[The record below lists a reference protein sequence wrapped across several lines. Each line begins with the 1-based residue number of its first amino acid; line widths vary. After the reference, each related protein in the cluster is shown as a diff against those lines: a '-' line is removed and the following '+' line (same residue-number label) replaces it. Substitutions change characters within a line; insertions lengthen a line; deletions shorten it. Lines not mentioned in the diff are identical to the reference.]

1 MRLLIICFFTAFFS
15 SCGARKVDLH
25 TTSSIEERETH
36 LQEQT
41 KVVEI
46 QWDRKNIVDL
56 MCQLNVRGGEITI
69 QPDGTIHAKGEQID
83 LNHKENAEET
93 ESFQQ
98 QEKNKI
104 LALDESLKKA
114 EEDKSKHIE
123 RKQYIW
129 WLGLPLLLA
138 IVILITLL
146 TSKKWRSKLKSIF
159 RRTGTN

>member
-1 MRLLIICFFTAFFS
+1 MRIVLFIFLFFLS

-25 TTSSIEERETH
+25 TTSTIEERETH

-56 MCQLNVRGGEITI
+56 MRQLNVRGGEITI

-83 LNHKENAEET
+83 LSHKETAEET
-93 ESFQQ
+93 ETLQQ
-98 QEKNKI
+98 QEENKV
-104 LALDESLKKA
+104 LTLDEALKKA
-114 EEDKSKHIE
+114 EKDKSKHIE
-123 RKQYIW
+123 RKQYNW
-129 WLGLPLLLA
+129 WFGLPLLL
-138 IVILITLL
+138 VIGIFITLL

-159 RRTGTN
+159 RRIGMN